1 MAETSLVGRKAR
13 LVASQ
18 GAGKTSPVARQ
29 VSTPRITNTATT
41 RQGLNIANIPSL
53 PVSATGANPV
63 LTVGGSGSTPAERLY
78 PVTNDASPT
87 SNALNYSLSGSG
99 FGLDKFGQKVVEKDL
114 TGLLQRQI
122 DSGTPTTLVGHSMG
136 AAMLFNTLQQM
147 GEGNNPLFQKIFVDA
162 PNLPWWMAPPRPLD
176 KLFPTTESIHDANR
190 NGIASDPNTV
200 NWTDGNWLKAG
211 GAPHSP
217 WNFPNYPGSQKKMK
231 DLQNSILSKSW
242 NPMWKGATTP
252 RPTDGLPRRL

>member
-13 LVASQ
+13 LVAFQ
-18 GAGKTSPVARQ
+18 GAGKTSPVSRQ

-41 RQGLNIANIPSL
+41 RQGLDIANIPSL

-99 FGLDKFGQKVVEKDL
+99 RGIDKFGRKTVYNDL

-136 AAMLFNTLQQM
+136 SVMLFNTLQRM
-147 GEGNNPLFQKIFVDA
+147 GEMNNPLFQKMFVDA
-162 PNLPWWMAPPRPLD
+162 PNLKWWQAPPD
-176 KLFPTTESIHDANR
+176 AMKWMVPTTQEIQRANDA
-190 NGIASDPNTV
+190 GVGVSPDTV
-200 NWTDGNWLKAG
+200 NWTEGDWLFNPEK
-211 GAPHSP
+211 HSP
-217 WNFPNYPGSQKKMK
+217 WNYPNYPGSQEKMQ
-231 DLQNSILSKSW
+231 DIQNKVTIKSW
-242 NPMWKGATTP
+242 NPMWKGATGP
-252 RPTDGLPRRL
+252 R

>member
-41 RQGLNIANIPSL
+41 RQGLDIANIPSL

-114 TGLLQRQI
+114 TGCCRGRSTLARPPRW
-122 DSGTPTTLVGHSMG
+122 SGTRWEQRCCSIRCSRWVRAIIRCSRRSLWMPR
-136 AAMLFNTLQQM
+136 
-147 GEGNNPLFQKIFVDA
+147 IFRGGW
-162 PNLPWWMAPPRPLD
+162 LPRDRLISCSRPLNRFTMQIETV
-176 KLFPTTESIHDANR
+176 LLLTLTQSI
-190 NGIASDPNTV
+190 
-200 NWTDGNWLKAG
+200 
-211 GAPHSP
+211 
-217 WNFPNYPGSQKKMK
+217 
-231 DLQNSILSKSW
+231 
-242 NPMWKGATTP
+242 
-252 RPTDGLPRRL
+252 GLMETG